1 MVYHV
6 ITTKGTQPS
15 KIKAGAK
22 PRKEDS
28 HDYYYRFRPYPLPSS
43 DQVFRRKATI
53 FGSDEYK
60 MLQEARRDYPGY
72 KVTVGKTKNKE
83 QKNAFAGLDYDY
95 MEKYIKAHDD
105 DAQSI
110 MNEYLM
116 LRGES
121 EEAKAINAGS
131 ASFLEIRSWF
141 LKTFPAIEAFYTKR
155 AALLGKAAA

>member
-1 MVYHV
+1 MTT
-6 ITTKGTQPS
+6 ITVSARTHSLVLTKS
-15 KIKAGAK
+15 FAAKAA
-22 PRKEDS
+22 
-28 HDYYYRFRPYPLPSS
+28 
-43 DQVFRRKATI
+43 I

-72 KVTVGKTKNKE
+72 KVTVGKTKE
-83 QKNAFAGLDYDY
+83 AKNIYAGLDYDY

-121 EEAKAINAGS
+121 EEAKAIHARS

-155 AALLGKAAA
+155 AALLTKTAA

>member
-1 MVYHV
+1 MTT
-6 ITTKGTQPS
+6 ITVSARTHSLVLTKS
-15 KIKAGAK
+15 FAAKAA
-22 PRKEDS
+22 
-28 HDYYYRFRPYPLPSS
+28 
-43 DQVFRRKATI
+43 I

-95 MEKYIKAHDD
+95 MEKYIAAHDKD
-105 DAQSI
+105 GSI
-110 MNEYLM
+110 LAEYQM

-121 EEAKAINAGS
+121 EEAKAIQAGS

-141 LKTFPAIEAFYTKR
+141 LKTFLAIEAFYTKR
-155 AALLGKAAA
+155 AALLGKSAA